1 MIVTTTN
8 ATTMCVT
15 DDMEQVILD
24 PSVPGTDISN
34 PTTDT
39 WSVTFPYGII
49 SGVATCNDTSAAR
62 AVPQPQYND
71 IFNTGTSGTLCW
83 CRMLLP
89 VRSTW
94 VLFYTFDSV
103 SECAA
108 DCTGYCAALLRDY
121 ASFRTAFFN
130 GAGN

>member
-1 MIVTTTN
+1 M
-8 ATTMCVT
+8 
-15 DDMEQVILD
+15 
-24 PSVPGTDISN
+24 PGNENGNTSN
-34 PTTDT
+34 REDAT

-49 SGVATCNDTSAAR
+49 SGVATCNDTSATR

-103 SECAA
+103 AECAA
-108 DCTGYCAALLRDY
+108 GCTGYCAALLRDY
-121 ASFRTAFFN
+121 ASFRTAFFT